1 MFISYSHKDEEYKDA
16 LLEHMASLRRTGEV
30 EEWHDRKIEPGKNW
44 KNEISQHLHNSTI
57 IIFLISASFINSD
70 YCVEVEAK
78 TAFEKHLKGE
88 ALLIPIVIRPTHWND
103 SEFANIQSLPKDS
116 KPVTTWE
123 NADMAWL
130 DVVQG
135 IKVALS
141 EFKPENNMKKIIN
154 PGSQSDISP
163 TEYIFKWLND
173 TEITLTHRN
182 VTKISLDQIFITPD
196 LEIKNETRKDDL
208 KSYYDAND
216 ILTRWDEI
224 LIVAEEQQGKT
235 SLLKYYYKDEL
246 INGFLPLYIDGNEI
260 KKSNVQELIG
270 EQLIKQYTNLN
281 YEDYIA
287 SNKGVILLDNV
298 DKIGLNPK
306 FRDIFLNTLN
316 ETFKRKIYTSR
327 IAYLLIINEIS
338 SLINFKKAEVL
349 GLGHKK
355 REQLIQK
362 WVSLGIE
369 ETIQESELYLRCDD
383 LKERV
388 NTVVKRNIVPSKPIY
403 ILMILQM
410 FEAHKNLNLEL
421 SSHGHCY
428 QQLIYQSFENAKINE
443 REYDKYL
450 NVLTELAWAI
460 FTKEKDLN
468 ASELDDFFDF
478 YQEEFLKIDKDVILQ
493 KLKNHSILIKND
505 LATGF
510 KYPYIYYFFVGK
522 KIAESFSEEE
532 DSKLKVDFLLENMHR
547 EDFANILIFIT
558 HHTKDAWVLEKIKEI
573 MQSLFESVEEASLE
587 KSQLKFMDEFIK
599 QIPELIIE
607 QRSVQSERDKHNES
621 LDLAERSNSGN
632 IDDFEKDSGELSKD
646 ILANIN
652 KTFKGMEISGQII
665 RNRHASLKRK
675 SLHDLAEYSIKSGLR
690 FLQFFITISD
700 MAKKEIIQLISL
712 QLAENPSLSNQEIKK
727 YAENMYTFLTYNVM
741 QGVIRKISA
750 SIGSKEALEV
760 YDKIK
765 SENETPALILLNQ
778 CIRLHFNKKVD
789 VSELSDTVEKLK
801 SNPVCFR
808 ILKELVVQHIY
819 MFPTDYKEKQQLSA
833 LLELP
838 IQQQNLI
845 GKQQKTL
852 A

>member
-1 MFISYSHKDEEYKDA
+1 MHFSILSKFN
-16 LLEHMASLRRTGEV
+16 LLFFSIL
-30 EEWHDRKIEPGKNW
+30 
-44 KNEISQHLHNSTI
+44 
-57 IIFLISASFINSD
+57 F
-70 YCVEVEAK
+70 
-78 TAFEKHLKGE
+78 
-88 ALLIPIVIRPTHWND
+88 
-103 SEFANIQSLPKDS
+103 
-116 KPVTTWE
+116 
-123 NADMAWL
+123 
-130 DVVQG
+130 
-135 IKVALS
+135 
-141 EFKPENNMKKIIN
+141 
-154 PGSQSDISP
+154 
-163 TEYIFKWLND
+163 D
-173 TEITLTHRN
+173 T
-182 VTKISLDQIFITPD
+182 PP
-196 LEIKNETRKDDL
+196 
-208 KSYYDAND
+208 
-216 ILTRWDEI
+216 
-224 LIVAEEQQGKT
+224 
-235 SLLKYYYKDEL
+235 DEL

-260 KKSNVQELIG
+260 KKSNVQELIS

>member
-260 KKSNVQELIG
+260 KKSNVQELIS

>member
-196 LEIKNETRKDDL
+196 LEIKNENRKDDL

-260 KKSNVQELIG
+260 KKSNVQELIS

-369 ETIQESELYLRCDD
+369 ETIQENELYLRCDD

-522 KIAESFSEEE
+522 KIAESFSEDE

>member
-260 KKSNVQELIG
+260 KKSNMQELIS

>member
-260 KKSNVQELIG
+260 KKSNVQELIS

-819 MFPTDYKEKQQLSA
+819 MFPTDYKEKQQLLA

>member
-260 KKSNVQELIG
+260 KKSNVQELIS

-428 QQLIYQSFENAKINE
+428 QQLIYQSFKM
-443 REYDKYL
+443 RK
-450 NVLTELAWAI
+450 LT
-460 FTKEKDLN
+460 K
-468 ASELDDFFDF
+468 
-478 YQEEFLKIDKDVILQ
+478 
-493 KLKNHSILIKND
+493 
-505 LATGF
+505 G
-510 KYPYIYYFFVGK
+510 
-522 KIAESFSEEE
+522 
-532 DSKLKVDFLLENMHR
+532 NM
-547 EDFANILIFIT
+547 
-558 HHTKDAWVLEKIKEI
+558 
-573 MQSLFESVEEASLE
+573 
-587 KSQLKFMDEFIK
+587 
-599 QIPELIIE
+599 
-607 QRSVQSERDKHNES
+607 
-621 LDLAERSNSGN
+621 
-632 IDDFEKDSGELSKD
+632 
-646 ILANIN
+646 
-652 KTFKGMEISGQII
+652 IS
-665 RNRHASLKRK
+665 
-675 SLHDLAEYSIKSGLR
+675 
-690 FLQFFITISD
+690 T
-700 MAKKEIIQLISL
+700 
-712 QLAENPSLSNQEIKK
+712 
-727 YAENMYTFLTYNVM
+727 
-741 QGVIRKISA
+741 
-750 SIGSKEALEV
+750 
-760 YDKIK
+760 
-765 SENETPALILLNQ
+765 
-778 CIRLHFNKKVD
+778 
-789 VSELSDTVEKLK
+789 
-801 SNPVCFR
+801 
-808 ILKELVVQHIY
+808 
-819 MFPTDYKEKQQLSA
+819 
-833 LLELP
+833 
-838 IQQQNLI
+838 
-845 GKQQKTL
+845 
-852 A
+852 

>member
-116 KPVTTWE
+116 KPVTAWE

-260 KKSNVQELIG
+260 KKSNVQELIS

>member
-116 KPVTTWE
+116 KPVTAWE

-260 KKSNVQELIG
+260 KKSNVQELIS

-478 YQEEFLKIDKDVILQ
+478 YHEEFLKIDKDVILQ

>member
-1 MFISYSHKDEEYKDA
+1 
-16 LLEHMASLRRTGEV
+16 
-30 EEWHDRKIEPGKNW
+30 
-44 KNEISQHLHNSTI
+44 
-57 IIFLISASFINSD
+57 
-70 YCVEVEAK
+70 
-78 TAFEKHLKGE
+78 
-88 ALLIPIVIRPTHWND
+88 
-103 SEFANIQSLPKDS
+103 
-116 KPVTTWE
+116 
-123 NADMAWL
+123 
-130 DVVQG
+130 
-135 IKVALS
+135 
-141 EFKPENNMKKIIN
+141 MKKIIN

-260 KKSNVQELIG
+260 KKSNVQELIS

-727 YAENMYTFLTYNVM
+727 YAENMYTFLTYNAM

>member
-116 KPVTTWE
+116 KPVTAWE

-216 ILTRWDEI
+216 ILTRWDKI

-260 KKSNVQELIG
+260 KKSNVQELIS

>member
-1 MFISYSHKDEEYKDA
+1 M
-16 LLEHMASLRRTGEV
+16 
-30 EEWHDRKIEPGKNW
+30 
-44 KNEISQHLHNSTI
+44 
-57 IIFLISASFINSD
+57 
-70 YCVEVEAK
+70 
-78 TAFEKHLKGE
+78 
-88 ALLIPIVIRPTHWND
+88 
-103 SEFANIQSLPKDS
+103 
-116 KPVTTWE
+116 
-123 NADMAWL
+123 
-130 DVVQG
+130 
-135 IKVALS
+135 
-141 EFKPENNMKKIIN
+141 
-154 PGSQSDISP
+154 
-163 TEYIFKWLND
+163 
-173 TEITLTHRN
+173 
-182 VTKISLDQIFITPD
+182 
-196 LEIKNETRKDDL
+196 
-208 KSYYDAND
+208 
-216 ILTRWDEI
+216 
-224 LIVAEEQQGKT
+224 
-235 SLLKYYYKDEL
+235 
-246 INGFLPLYIDGNEI
+246 
-260 KKSNVQELIG
+260 
-270 EQLIKQYTNLN
+270 
-281 YEDYIA
+281 
-287 SNKGVILLDNV
+287 
-298 DKIGLNPK
+298 
-306 FRDIFLNTLN
+306 
-316 ETFKRKIYTSR
+316 
-327 IAYLLIINEIS
+327 
-338 SLINFKKAEVL
+338 
-349 GLGHKK
+349 
-355 REQLIQK
+355 
-362 WVSLGIE
+362 
-369 ETIQESELYLRCDD
+369 
-383 LKERV
+383 
-388 NTVVKRNIVPSKPIY
+388 
-403 ILMILQM
+403 
-410 FEAHKNLNLEL
+410 
-421 SSHGHCY
+421 
-428 QQLIYQSFENAKINE
+428 
-443 REYDKYL
+443 
-450 NVLTELAWAI
+450 
-460 FTKEKDLN
+460 
-468 ASELDDFFDF
+468 
-478 YQEEFLKIDKDVILQ
+478 
-493 KLKNHSILIKND
+493 
-505 LATGF
+505 
-510 KYPYIYYFFVGK
+510 
-522 KIAESFSEEE
+522 
-532 DSKLKVDFLLENMHR
+532 DFLLENMHR

>member
-116 KPVTTWE
+116 KPVTAWE

-260 KKSNVQELIG
+260 KKSNVQELIS

-355 REQLIQK
+355 REKKKKK

>member
-78 TAFEKHLKGE
+78 TAFEKHRKGE

-103 SEFANIQSLPKDS
+103 SEFYNIQSLPKDS

-123 NADMAWL
+123 NVDMAWL

-163 TEYIFKWLND
+163 TEYISKWLHD

-196 LEIKNETRKDDL
+196 LEIKNENRKDDL

-260 KKSNVQELIG
+260 KKSNVQELIS

-338 SLINFKKAEVL
+338 SLVNFKKAEVL

-369 ETIQESELYLRCDD
+369 ETIQENELYLRCDD

-468 ASELDDFFDF
+468 ASELDGFFDF

-522 KIAESFSEEE
+522 KIAESFSEDE

-607 QRSVQSERDKHNES
+607 QRSVQNERDKHNES

-632 IDDFEKDSGELSKD
+632 IDDFEKDSEELSKD